1 MIAATYRGRST
12 MPSVLFVITSN
23 DRLGETGKETGYY
36 VPEAAHPWH
45 EVTRAGFEVRLASI
59 QGGTPPAIGYDP
71 GDAVQSEFWNDPD
84 IGRQLQNTPAVRD
97 IDTTD
102 LDAVLFVGGH
112 GTMWDFPDDPD
123 VQRIIREV
131 YEQGGVVAAVCHGP
145 AALVNARLSDGRYLV
160 DGKTVAAFTTGEE
173 VAVELQDTVPFLLAE
188 ELKRHGAN
196 HVEAPNFEV
205 HVEVDGR
212 LITGQN
218 PASAGP
224 VGSAIA
230 QALVA
235 PTKG

>member
-1 MIAATYRGRST
+1 MAAPNRERSA
-12 MPSVLFVITSN
+12 MSSVLFVVTSN
-23 DRLGETGKETGYY
+23 DRLGDTGKETGYY
-36 VPEAAHPWH
+36 VPEAAHPW
-45 EVTRAGFEVRLASI
+45 EEISRAGFEVRLASI
-59 QGGTPPAIGYDP
+59 QGGTPPAYGYDP
-71 GDAVQSEFWNDPD
+71 ADAVQSEFWNDPD
-84 IGRQLQNTPAVRD
+84 IRRQLDDTPAVRD
-97 IDTTD
+97 VDTTD

-145 AALVNARLSDGRYLV
+145 AALVNARLSDGHYLV
-160 DGKTVAAFTTGEE
+160 EGKTVAAFTTGEE
-173 VAVELQDTVPFLLAE
+173 VAVGLRDTVPFLLAE
-188 ELKRHGAN
+188 ELKKHGAN
-196 HVEAPNFEV
+196 HVDAPDFEA

-235 PTKG
+235 ATKV